1 MIFFETMIV
10 SRCCLKF
17 LSSKICSYC
26 TKGARVSKISASA
39 SGGVGGGRFYSADE
53 NVFRLEQFYSVVDFR
68 GEIYF
73 SNVRKVPKW
82 NSVDEFAL

>member
-39 SGGVGGGRFYSADE
+39 SGGHFYSADE